1 MKIFEY
7 GDELDPQLK
16 FIVALT
22 DEERSLLFTA
32 VEMAWYQQP
41 VRDSAGK
48 EMKGKW
54 TKLLED
60 IDRVAE

>member
-1 MKIFEY
+1 MKNVEY
-7 GDELDPQLK
+7 GDELDPQFK
-16 FIVALT
+16 FFVTLT

-60 IDRVAE
+60 LDKVAE

>member
-1 MKIFEY
+1 MKIVEY
-7 GDELDPQLK
+7 GDELDPQFK
-16 FIVALT
+16 FMVTLT

-32 VEMAWYQQP
+32 VELAWYQQP

-48 EMKGKW
+48 EMKAKW

-60 IDRVAE
+60 LDKVAE